1 MLSKRISIALV
12 FFFFAELSLLAKSSN
27 FQPGYVITLQ
37 NDTLRGLINFDSD
50 AGNAKRC
57 RFKNSDGSEE
67 KTYLPGTILG
77 FRFTN
82 AGKYYVSKNVR
93 IGEKDVDL
101 FLEYLVKGILS
112 VYYYDNGDL
121 PSYFFEQED
130 GKMLLVSKDPE
141 KVVDGQYVQNM
152 KYDSQLRALFKDYVP
167 KVYQKHPIDFSQS
180 TMIGMAKAYH
190 AGICTTGEE
199 CIVFESKHP
208 DSGILQ
214 FDFSVYAGMQF
225 LQYTITNIP
234 YKDISKPMVASFCP
248 VFGGTMEV
256 SYPRS
261 SQSLSLVVDASVSQF
276 STEKRFVSS
285 SIQAKSEG
293 KLFSARLG
301 LKYKFVQSKLSP
313 FAQIGYAMT
322 GLLNP
327 KCTVDSYILDSHDR
341 TFEYDMKKMFQGVV
355 FGLGLDYKFKKHS
368 LYCQFFY
375 DHYFITDKPAD
386 KLRMQR
392 IALGYTF

>member
-1 MLSKRISIALV
+1 MLVKRISIVLL
-12 FFFFAELSLLAKSSN
+12 FSFFAELSLLAKSFN

-37 NDTLRGLINFDSD
+37 NDTLHGLIHFDTD
-50 AGNAKRC
+50 ADNAKRC
-57 RFKNSDGSEE
+57 HFKNSDTSEE
-67 KTYLPGTILG
+67 KTYLPGTIFG

-82 AGKYYVSKNVR
+82 AGKFYVSKNVR
-93 IGEKDVDL
+93 VGGKDVDL

-152 KYDSQLRALFKDYVP
+152 KYDSQLRALFKNYVP
-167 KVYQKHPIDFSQS
+167 EAYQRHPIDFSQS
-180 TMIGMAKAYH
+180 TMIRMAKAYH

-199 CIVFESKHP
+199 CIVFENKHP
-208 DSGILQ
+208 DSGVLQ
-214 FDFSVYAGMQF
+214 FGFSVYAGIQF
-225 LQYTITNIP
+225 LQYTITNIQ
-234 YKDISKPMVASFCP
+234 YQDISKPMVASFCP
-248 VFGGTMEV
+248 VLGATMEV

-276 STEKRFVSS
+276 STEKKFVNS

-293 KLFSARLG
+293 KLFSARLAM
-301 LKYKFVQSKLSP
+301 KYKFVQPKLSP

-327 KCTVDSYILDSHDR
+327 KCTVDRYIFDSYDR
-341 TFEYDMKKMFQGVV
+341 TFGYDMKKMFQGVV
-355 FGLGLDYKFKKHS
+355 FGLGFDYKLKNHS
-368 LYCQFFY
+368 LYFQLFY
-375 DHYFITDKPAD
+375 DHYFKTDMPAD
-386 KLRMQR
+386 KLTIQR
-392 IALGYTF
+392 IALGYAF